1 MDALVAT
8 ERVRD
13 LLLEA
18 TRKRVADVEEVSVA
32 FSGGLD
38 SSLIAVLAKNCGAKV
53 FLVSASL
60 KNQPEIQFTERAAEA
75 LGLPLRLETYEF
87 KDVEAVV
94 SQVLQLIGEPDAMK
108 LSIAIPFYWT
118 AETASKLGYRVLL
131 TGQLSDELF
140 GGYHRYLHEYA
151 KHGLEAVREA
161 MRRDVVSSYEMNF
174 QGFFPVC
181 ARHGVELRLPFADRE
196 VINFALSLPVSLNI
210 ASADDRLRKRVLR
223 KTAQL
228 LNLPQFIVN
237 KPKKAV
243 QYATGVDKTLRKLAK
258 NKGLTLQK
266 YIKEKFEAA

>member
-1 MDALVAT
+1 MDALAAA

-13 LLLEA
+13 LLLAA
-18 TRKRVADVEEVSVA
+18 TRKRVADVEEVAVA

-38 SSLIAVLAKNCGAKV
+38 SSLIAVLAKNCGIKV
-53 FLVSASL
+53 FLVSVSL
-60 KNQPEIQFTERAAEA
+60 KNQPEIQFTERATEA

-87 KDVEAVV
+87 NDVEAAV
-94 SQVLQLIGEPDAMK
+94 SPVLQLIEEPDAMK

-118 AETASKLGYRVLL
+118 AETASKLGYKVLL

-140 GGYHRYLHEYA
+140 GGYHRYLREYGE
-151 KHGLEAVREA
+151 HGLEAVREA
-161 MRRDVVSSYEMNF
+161 MRRDVASSYEMNV
-174 QGFFPVC
+174 QRFFPVC

-196 VINFALSLPVSLNI
+196 VINYALSLPAGLNI

-228 LNLPQFIVN
+228 LHLPEFIVN

-243 QYATGVDKTLRKLAK
+243 QYATGVDKALRKLAK